1 MIVNTDIDID
11 VADRNKLLR
20 LIKHTPA
27 MMNNKGRKQR
37 HNTGIYFH
45 EVPNDPFTGLA
56 TVDYTEAE
64 QLGFFKIDILNV
76 NIYESIKDPTELDEL
91 LSMEPMWELLEHRE
105 VVEKLFHIHG
115 HYDIVQRMRPRSVEQ
130 LAAVLAV
137 IRPAKRYLL
146 GKDWDTVN
154 REVWVRPEGD
164 EYFFKKAHA
173 VSYAVAIVV
182 QLNQLVKNSSSL
194 S

>member
-76 NIYESIKDPTELDEL
+76 NIYESIKDPAQLDEL
-91 LSMEPMWELLEHRE
+91 MSMEPMWELLEHRE

-146 GKDWDTVN
+146 GKDWDTVF
-154 REVWVRPEGD
+154 REVWVRLESD
-164 EYFFKKAHA
+164 
-173 VSYAVAIVV
+173 I
-182 QLNQLVKNSSSL
+182 
-194 S
+194 

>member
-20 LIKHTPA
+20 LIKNTPA

-37 HNTGIYFH
+37 HNTGVYFH
-45 EVPNDPFTGLA
+45 EVPSDPFTGLA

-76 NIYESIKDPTELDEL
+76 NIYESIKDPAELDEL
-91 LSMEPMWELLEHRE
+91 MSMEPMWELLEHRE
-105 VVEKLFHIHG
+105 VVEKLFHIHS
-115 HYDIVQRMRPRSVEQ
+115 HYDIVKRMRPRSVEQ

-146 GKDWDTVN
+146 GKDWDTVF

>member
-1 MIVNTDIDID
+1 
-11 VADRNKLLR
+11 
-20 LIKHTPA
+20 
-27 MMNNKGRKQR
+27 
-37 HNTGIYFH
+37 
-45 EVPNDPFTGLA
+45 
-56 TVDYTEAE
+56 
-64 QLGFFKIDILNV
+64 
-76 NIYESIKDPTELDEL
+76 
-91 LSMEPMWELLEHRE
+91 MEPMWELLEHRE

-146 GKDWDTVN
+146 GKDWDTVF

>member
-20 LIKHTPA
+20 LIKNTPA
-27 MMNNKGRKQR
+27 MMNTKGRKQR
-37 HNTGIYFH
+37 HNTGVYFH
-45 EVPNDPFTGLA
+45 EVPTDPFTGLA

-105 VVEKLFHIHG
+105 VVEKLFHIHS
-115 HYDIVQRMRPRSVEQ
+115 HYDIVKRMRPRSVEQ

-182 QLNQLVKNSSSL
+182 QLNQLVKTSFSSN
-194 S
+194 

>member
-76 NIYESIKDPTELDEL
+76 NIYESIKDPAELDEL
-91 LSMEPMWELLEHRE
+91 MSMEPMWELLEHRE

-146 GKDWDTVN
+146 GKDWDTVF

>member
-20 LIKHTPA
+20 LIKNTPA

-37 HNTGIYFH
+37 HNTGVYFH
-45 EVPNDPFTGLA
+45 EVPTDPFTGLA

-76 NIYESIKDPTELDEL
+76 NIYESIKNPAELDEL
-91 LSMEPMWELLEHRE
+91 MAMEPMWELLEHRE
-105 VVEKLFHIHG
+105 VVEKLFHIHS
-115 HYDIVQRMRPRSVEQ
+115 HYDIVKRMRPRSVEQ

-146 GKDWDTVN
+146 GKDWDTVF
-154 REVWVRPEGD
+154 REVWLRPEGD

-173 VSYAVAIVV
+173 VSYSVAIVV

>member
-76 NIYESIKDPTELDEL
+76 NIYESIKDPAELDEL
-91 LSMEPMWELLEHRE
+91 MSMEPMWELLEHRE

-115 HYDIVQRMRPRSVEQ
+115 HYDIVQRMRPRSIEQ

-146 GKDWDTVN
+146 GKNWDTVF
-154 REVWVRPEGD
+154 REVWVRPDGD

>member
-20 LIKHTPA
+20 LIKNTPA

-37 HNTGIYFH
+37 HNTGVYFH
-45 EVPNDPFTGLA
+45 EVPTDPFTGLA

-76 NIYESIKDPTELDEL
+76 NIYESIKDPAELDEL
-91 LSMEPMWELLEHRE
+91 MSMEPMWELLEHRE
-105 VVEKLFHIHG
+105 VVEKLFHIHN
-115 HYDIVQRMRPRSVEQ
+115 HYDIVKRMRPCSVEQ

-146 GKDWDTVN
+146 GKDWDTIFK
-154 REVWVRPEGD
+154 EVWVRPEGD
-164 EYFFKKAHA
+164 EYFFKKAHSF
-173 VSYAVAIVV
+173 SYAVAIVV